1 MKRNYFVVLL
11 LLVSKL
17 AIAQFLTPTSY
28 KGAFAP
34 APTAMWTDQWTN
46 FDPQN
51 TVYPTANV
59 VVSANITANTTWT
72 ANNTYKLSG
81 QIYVTGNATLT
92 IEPGTVILGDHTAVG
107 ACLLIAKGSK
117 LIANGTASQPIVFTS
132 DNAAGSRNKGDWGGV
147 ILLGKGAYNIN
158 NGVANVEGLASSAD
172 TQYGGGLT
180 PDNADNSGS
189 LKYVRIEFPGYV
201 YALNTEINGLTMG
214 GVGSGTT
221 IDYVQVSHSNDDAFE
236 WFGGSVNCKHL
247 VSFRNLDDD
256 FDTDN
261 GYSGNVQFGLSVRD
275 PQVSD
280 APAVSTSEG
289 FESDNNASSTSVT
302 PYTAAIFSNM
312 TMVGPNF
319 RLGLP
324 NGGTLASGYKR
335 GARIR
340 RNSQLKIYNSVFMDY
355 NEGVHVDGLTTETNA
370 LNGTLQFRDNVIA
383 GTVTTSKVYQVNTTG
398 NNASFNIAT
407 WYTASNN
414 TTAATNAGLLV
425 NPYNSSSATIYTGL
439 DYRPAAGSILLNSA
453 NFDETALST
462 ATAVIAPTV
471 VTPLNLNY
479 GQVATPLTATLV
491 GASSLK
497 WYTVATGGTA
507 LAAAP
512 TPATNF
518 IGSITYYVSQVRN
531 GVEGPR
537 AALVVVVSAVE
548 SGLITPTSYRGAF
561 APAPATMW
569 TDQWTN
575 FDPQNT
581 VYPTANV
588 VVSAN
593 ITANTTWTANNTY
606 KLSGQIYVTGNATL
620 TIEPGTVILGDHT
633 AVGACLL
640 IAKGSKLIANGTA
653 SQPIVFTSDNAA
665 GSRNKG
671 DWGGVI
677 LLGKGAYNI
686 NNGVAN
692 VEGLASSADT
702 QYGGGLTPDN
712 ADNSGSLKYVRIEF
726 PGYVYALN
734 TEINGLTMG
743 GVGSGTTIDYVQ
755 VSHSNDDAFEWFGGS
770 VNCKHLVSF
779 RNLDDDFDTD
789 NGYSGNVQFGLSVRD
804 PQVSDAPAVSTSE
817 GFESDNNASS
827 TSVTPYT
834 AAIFSN
840 MTMVGPNFRLGLPNG
855 GTLASGYKRGAR
867 IRRNSQLKIY
877 NSVFMDYNEGVH
889 VDGLTT
895 ETNALNGT
903 LQFRNNVIAGTVT
916 TSKVYQVNTSG
927 NNASFNIATW
937 YAASNNTTAATNAG
951 LLVNPYNSSSATI
964 YTGLDYRPAA
974 GSILLN
980 SANFDETA
988 LSAATALVAPEVSS
1002 PVNLCYT
1009 QVATPLTA
1017 TLLGGTSLK
1026 WYSVA
1031 TGGTALATAPT
1042 PLTTVVGT
1050 KTYYVSQ
1057 MRNGVESLRSA
1068 IVVNV
1073 NALPTTPSLIIGTAA
1088 QGILVGTATTATYA
1102 TTDVAGA
1109 VSYTWSVPAGVNII
1123 SGQGTTSIVVNFL
1136 NVAPGAGT
1144 IGNLTVRSV
1153 NENGCSSAAKT
1164 LALTK
1169 ALPTAPVLLTLTN
1182 GVTTTGITNISA
1194 YVGTTTAL
1202 TLTAG
1207 NVITATG
1214 YNWTLPAGVNQVGGG
1229 ANDRIIQVNFA
1240 GLTAGD
1246 ISSVVIAVSSTNG
1259 VGTSTTAKT
1268 LSLLRALPTAP
1279 LVLSMTNPAS
1289 ATPTTA
1295 ITNASMFIGTTT
1307 TLTLTATAVATAA
1320 SYVWTLPAGVNQVG
1334 GGANDRI
1341 IQVNFADVPA
1351 GNSGVALNISIAAAN
1366 GVGTSALKTLAL
1378 TRTVP
1383 TAPITLTL
1391 TNPASAT
1398 PTTAITASALYIGT
1412 STPLTL
1418 TASAVTTASSYNWTL
1433 PAGVNQVGGGAN
1445 DRIIQVNFADVPA
1458 GNAGIALPITVY
1470 GVNGVG
1476 SSVAKTLSLTRVLPS
1491 AVVTVAGQIGA
1502 ICGGNTYSYTMT
1514 AAANTSAYQIT
1525 GPVGSIVT
1533 SASNPSNASN
1543 VLETSDLTFSVALPA
1558 NFSTLAVKTIVIYSK
1573 NGVGL
1578 SATAKTLTL
1587 NPASPTIPAVN
1598 GGTTFTTCAN
1608 VTFSVA
1614 DMVGA
1619 SSYTWTMANGAVIVS
1634 GQGTNT
1640 VVVSFAAVTVP
1651 STLLRVKAISN
1662 CGVAGVDKYVTL
1674 TNVACFTGNND
1685 TTAKISNVSE
1695 VYPNPV
1701 VDAFTLEMESSK
1713 ATAAQMQVYTFEGNL
1728 LLTKQINLAEGE
1740 NTVSESVAELKKGL
1754 YIVKITNEA
1763 TNEVVVKK
1771 MIKQ

>member
-11 LLVSKL
+11 LLISKL
-17 AIAQFLTPTSY
+17 AIAQFITPTSY
-28 KGAFAP
+28 RGAFAP
-34 APTAMWTDQWTN
+34 APAAMWTDQWTN

-51 TVYPTANV
+51 TTYPAADV
-59 VVSANITANTTWT
+59 VVSSNITTNTTWT
-72 ANNTYKLSG
+72 ANHTYKLSG

-92 IEPGTVILGDHTAVG
+92 IEAGTVILGDHTVVG

-132 DNAAGSRNKGDWGGV
+132 DNAPGARNKGDWGGV
-147 ILLGKGAYNIN
+147 ILLGKGAYNLN
-158 NGVANVEGLASSAD
+158 SGVANVEGLADSAD
-172 TQYGGGLT
+172 TKYGGGLT

-214 GVGSGTT
+214 AVGSGTT
-221 IDYVQVSHSNDDAFE
+221 IDYVQVSHSNDDSFE
-236 WFGGSVNCKHL
+236 WFGGAVNCKHL
-247 VSFRNLDDD
+247 VAYRGLDDD

-261 GYSGNVQFGLSVRD
+261 GYSGNCQFGLGVRD

-302 PYTAAIFSNM
+302 PYTAAIFTNF
-312 TMVGPNF
+312 TMVGPNY
-319 RLGLP
+319 RLTLP

-335 GARIR
+335 AARIR

-414 TTAATNAGLLV
+414 TTAATNAGLLT
-425 NPYNSSSATIYTGL
+425 NPYNSTSATIYTGL
-439 DYRPAAGSILLNSA
+439 DYRPATGSILLNSA
-453 NFDETALST
+453 NFNETSIST
-462 ATAVIAPTV
+462 ATAVIAPV
-471 VTPLNLNY
+471 VVSPVNLNY
-479 GQVATPLTATLV
+479 GQTATALTATLV
-491 GASSLK
+491 GATSLN

-507 LAAAP
+507 SATAP

-537 AALVVVVSAVE
+537 AAIVVNVNAVE
-548 SGLITPTSYRGAF
+548 STLITPTSYRGAF
-561 APAPATMW
+561 APAPAAMW

-581 VYPTANV
+581 TYPAADV
-588 VVSAN
+588 VVSSN
-593 ITANTTWTANNTY
+593 ITTNTTWTANHTY

-620 TIEPGTVILGDHT
+620 TIEAGTVILGDHT
-633 AVGACLL
+633 VVGACLL

-653 SQPIVFTSDNAA
+653 SQPIVFTSDNAPGA
-665 GSRNKG
+665 RNKG

-677 LLGKGAYNI
+677 LLGKGAYNL
-686 NNGVAN
+686 NSGVAN
-692 VEGLASSADT
+692 VEGLADSADT
-702 QYGGGLTPDN
+702 KYGGGLTPDN

-743 GVGSGTTIDYVQ
+743 AVGSGTTIDYVQ
-755 VSHSNDDAFEWFGGS
+755 VSHSNDDSFEWFGGA
-770 VNCKHLVSF
+770 VNCKHLVAY
-779 RNLDDDFDTD
+779 RGLDDDFDTD
-789 NGYSGNVQFGLSVRD
+789 NGYSGNCQFGLGVRD

-834 AAIFSN
+834 AAIFTN
-840 MTMVGPNFRLGLPNG
+840 FTMVGPNYRLTLPNG
-855 GTLASGYKRGAR
+855 GTLASGYKRAAR

-903 LQFRNNVIAGTVT
+903 LQFRDNVIAGTVT
-916 TSKVYQVNTSG
+916 TSKVYQVNTTV

-937 YAASNNTTAATNAG
+937 YAASNNTTATTNAG
-951 LLVNPYNSSSATI
+951 LLVNPYNSTSATI

-980 SANFDETA
+980 SAHFDETA
-988 LSAATALVAPEVSS
+988 LGSATALVAPEVAS

-1009 QVATPLTA
+1009 QVASPLTA

-1026 WYSVA
+1026 WYTVA

-1042 PLTTVVGT
+1042 PATTVVGT

-1057 MRNGVESLRSA
+1057 VRNGIESLRTA

-1073 NALPTTPSLIIGTAA
+1073 NALPTTPGSIIGTTA
-1088 QGILVGTATTATYA
+1088 QGVLVGTSTTATYLIA
-1102 TTDVAGA
+1102 DVAGA
-1109 VSYTWSVPAGVNII
+1109 VSYSWTAPAGVNIL
-1123 SGQGTTSIVVNFL
+1123 SGQGTNTIVVNFL
-1136 NVAPGAGT
+1136 NVAPGAGS
-1144 IGNLTVRSV
+1144 IGNLVVRSV

-1164 LALTK
+1164 LSLTK
-1169 ALPTAPVLLTLTN
+1169 ALPTAPVLLSLTN
-1182 GVTTTGITNISA
+1182 GVTTTAITNISA
-1194 YVGTTTAL
+1194 YVGTTTPL

-1207 NVITATG
+1207 NVTTATS
-1214 YNWTLPAGVNQVGGG
+1214 YAWNLPAGVNQVSGG
-1229 ANDRIIQVNFA
+1229 NSRIIQVNFA
-1240 GLTAGD
+1240 GLPAAEITAVVIGV
-1246 ISSVVIAVSSTNG
+1246 SSVNG

-1268 LSLLRALPTAP
+1268 LSLTRALPTAP

-1295 ITNASMFIGTTT
+1295 ITNASMFIGTSTP
-1307 TLTLTATAVATAA
+1307 LTLTATAVTTAA

-1341 IQVNFADVPA
+1341 IQVNFANVAP
-1351 GNSGVALNISIAAAN
+1351 GNTGVALPISIAAVN

-1383 TAPITLTL
+1383 TAPTTLYL

-1398 PTTAITASALYIGT
+1398 PTTAITASAIYLGT

-1418 TASAVTTASSYNWTL
+1418 TASAVTTASSYDWVL
-1433 PAGVNQVGGGAN
+1433 PAGVNQVGGGAH

-1458 GNAGIALPITVY
+1458 GNAGVALPISVY

-1491 AVVTVAGQIGA
+1491 TLVTVAGQIGA
-1502 ICGGNTYSYTMT
+1502 ICGGNSYSYTMT
-1514 AAANTSAYQIT
+1514 PALYTTSYQIT
-1525 GPVGSIVT
+1525 APAGSFVT

-1634 GQGTNT
+1634 GQSTNT
-1640 VVVSFAAVTVP
+1640 VVVSFASVTVA

-1662 CGVAGVDKYVTL
+1662 CGVAGADKYITL
-1674 TNVACFTGNND
+1674 TNAACAVANND
-1685 TTAKISNVSE
+1685 TTTKISNVSE

-1701 VDAFTLEMESSK
+1701 VDTFTLEMESSK
-1713 ATAAQMQVYTFEGNL
+1713 VAAAQMQVFTFEGNL
-1728 LLTKQINLAEGE
+1728 LLSKQINLAEGT
-1740 NTVSESVAELKKGL
+1740 NTVSESVSELKKGL

-1763 TNEVVVKK
+1763 TNDVVVKK

>member
-51 TVYPTANV
+51 TVYPAADV

-72 ANNTYKLSG
+72 ANHTYKLSG

-92 IEPGTVILGDHTAVG
+92 IEPGTVILGDHTVVG

-132 DNAAGSRNKGDWGGV
+132 DNAPGARNKGDWGGV

-302 PYTAAIFSNM
+302 PYTAAIFTNM

-383 GTVTTSKVYQVNTTG
+383 GT
-398 NNASFNIAT
+398 I
-407 WYTASNN
+407 
-414 TTAATNAGLLV
+414 
-425 NPYNSSSATIYTGL
+425 
-439 DYRPAAGSILLNSA
+439 
-453 NFDETALST
+453 
-462 ATAVIAPTV
+462 
-471 VTPLNLNY
+471 
-479 GQVATPLTATLV
+479 
-491 GASSLK
+491 
-497 WYTVATGGTA
+497 
-507 LAAAP
+507 
-512 TPATNF
+512 
-518 IGSITYYVSQVRN
+518 
-531 GVEGPR
+531 
-537 AALVVVVSAVE
+537 
-548 SGLITPTSYRGAF
+548 
-561 APAPATMW
+561 
-569 TDQWTN
+569 
-575 FDPQNT
+575 
-581 VYPTANV
+581 
-588 VVSAN
+588 
-593 ITANTTWTANNTY
+593 
-606 KLSGQIYVTGNATL
+606 
-620 TIEPGTVILGDHT
+620 
-633 AVGACLL
+633 
-640 IAKGSKLIANGTA
+640 
-653 SQPIVFTSDNAA
+653 
-665 GSRNKG
+665 
-671 DWGGVI
+671 
-677 LLGKGAYNI
+677 
-686 NNGVAN
+686 
-692 VEGLASSADT
+692 
-702 QYGGGLTPDN
+702 
-712 ADNSGSLKYVRIEF
+712 
-726 PGYVYALN
+726 
-734 TEINGLTMG
+734 
-743 GVGSGTTIDYVQ
+743 
-755 VSHSNDDAFEWFGGS
+755 
-770 VNCKHLVSF
+770 
-779 RNLDDDFDTD
+779 
-789 NGYSGNVQFGLSVRD
+789 
-804 PQVSDAPAVSTSE
+804 
-817 GFESDNNASS
+817 
-827 TSVTPYT
+827 
-834 AAIFSN
+834 
-840 MTMVGPNFRLGLPNG
+840 
-855 GTLASGYKRGAR
+855 
-867 IRRNSQLKIY
+867 
-877 NSVFMDYNEGVH
+877 
-889 VDGLTT
+889 
-895 ETNALNGT
+895 
-903 LQFRNNVIAGTVT
+903 T

-937 YAASNNTTAATNAG
+937 YAASNNTTATTNAG
-951 LLVNPYNSSSATI
+951 LLVNPYNSTSATI

-980 SANFDETA
+980 SANFSETA
-988 LSAATALVAPEVSS
+988 LGAATALVAPEVAS

-1009 QVATPLTA
+1009 QVASPLTA

-1026 WYSVA
+1026 WYTVA
-1031 TGGTALATAPT
+1031 TGGTASTTAPT
-1042 PLTTVVGT
+1042 PATTVVGT

-1057 MRNGVESLRSA
+1057 VRNGIESLRSA

-1073 NALPTTPSLIIGTAA
+1073 NALSTTPGAIIGTTA
-1088 QGILVGTATTATYA
+1088 QGVLVGTATTATYLIA
-1102 TTDVAGA
+1102 DVAGA
-1109 VSYTWSVPAGVNII
+1109 VSYTWTAPAGVNIL
-1123 SGQGTTSIVVNFL
+1123 SGQGTTLIVVNFL
-1136 NVAPGAGT
+1136 NVAPGAGS
-1144 IGNLTVRSV
+1144 IGNLSVRSV
-1153 NENGCSSAAKT
+1153 NENGCSSAART
-1164 LALTK
+1164 SALTK
-1169 ALPTAPVLLTLTN
+1169 ALPTAPVLLSLTN
-1182 GVTTTGITNISA
+1182 GVTTTAITNISV

-1207 NVITATG
+1207 NVTTATG
-1214 YNWTLPAGVNQVGGG
+1214 YAWNLPAGVNQVSGG
-1229 ANDRIIQVNFA
+1229 NSRIILVNFA
-1240 GLTAGD
+1240 GLNAAEITAVVIGV
-1246 ISSVVIAVSSTNG
+1246 SSVNG

-1268 LSLLRALPTAP
+1268 LSLTRALPTAP

-1295 ITNASMFIGTTT
+1295 ITNASMFIGTSTP
-1307 TLTLTATAVATAA
+1307 LTLTATAVTTAA
-1320 SYVWTLPAGVNQVG
+1320 NYVWTLPAGVNQVG

-1383 TAPITLTL
+1383 TAPTTLYL

-1412 STPLTL
+1412 STTLTL

-1458 GNAGIALPITVY
+1458 GNAGVALPITVY

-1491 AVVTVAGQIGA
+1491 TLVTVTGQIGA

-1514 AAANTSAYQIT
+1514 PALYANAYQIIA
-1525 GPVGSIVT
+1525 PVGSIVT
-1533 SASNPSNASN
+1533 SASNSSNASD

-1558 NFSTLAVKTIVIYSK
+1558 NFSTLADKTIKIYSK

-1578 SATAKTLTL
+1578 SATYKVLTL

-1640 VVVSFAAVTVP
+1640 VEVSFASVTVA

-1662 CGVAGVDKYVTL
+1662 CGVAGADKYISL

-1701 VDAFTLEMESSK
+1701 VDAFTLEMQSSK

-1728 LLTKQINLAEGE
+1728 LLSKQINLAEGT
-1740 NTVSESVAELKKGL
+1740 NTVSESVSELKKGL